1 MAVSL
6 VLSSLAKV
14 YEHALYC
21 RGGIRTMMVT
31 GDYHHTAIA
40 VARGVGMV
48 PQGGQLVIIQA
59 KSEKQVLPR
68 MLSRVPPALGAFSA
82 PARPYRPG
90 PISSSCCPQRAP
102 SPLLVPLSEQ
112 AKPSP
117 GGQQVSSCEPQ
128 QSPPI
133 EGQQSLSCEG
143 QQMLSFEEQAGERRQ
158 RVCDGLTFMAD
169 SGNDFEEWDPH
180 CALTTIAQV
189 HHCTHAFALLLL
201 QSHIAEP
208 LVFVVTANKRL
219 SYM

>member
-1 MAVSL
+1 MAVPI

-14 YEHALYC
+14 YEDALYC

-102 SPLLVPLSEQ
+102 SPSPVPLSEQ

-117 GGQQVSSCEPQ
+117 EGQHVSSCEPQ

-143 QQMLSFEEQAGERRQ
+143 QQTLSFEEQAGERRQ
-158 RVCDGLTFMAD
+158 RVCDGLTFMAEVGTILK
-169 SGNDFEEWDPH
+169 SGTLIMPSP
-180 CALTTIAQV
+180 
-189 HHCTHAFALLLL
+189 ALLRYITAHMRLLCL

-208 LVFVVTANKRL
+208 LVFVVTAIKRL